1 MGAAIKSL
9 IEFWPTDG
17 VMPLELCLVNYPGP
31 TNYPWQGPR
40 NSGFN
45 GFIWT
50 HGFLETFE
58 FNLLLFTEERIQG
71 SELLKC

>member
-1 MGAAIKSL
+1 MNFL
-9 IEFWPTDG
+9 T
-17 VMPLELCLVNYPGP
+17 LNL
-31 TNYPWQGPR
+31 QGPR

-58 FNLLLFTEERIQG
+58 SNLLLFTEKEFRGQI
-71 SELLKC
+71 SFHV